1 MLEGDELARVGA
13 RALEQVHE
21 AVAIIGMDLRF
32 AWVNDE
38 FCRLTGYTRAEIVG
52 RPVQDLRSDAHEREF
67 YETVYDSVAET
78 GTWQGEIWRRKKTG
92 ELFPALLTISVFHDT
107 ETDTRY
113 FIDLFIDLDRV
124 RQSRERLEFLVNH
137 DALTELPNRR
147 LFWDRLD
154 LVIKQAERYGA
165 NSFSLLF
172 VDLDNFKQVNDTLGH
187 PTGDR
192 LLVRV
197 AEALQACLRD
207 ADTVARV
214 GGDEFVILLEG
225 DLRGEGGEALRRIWD
240 ALDTIW
246 EDLPADITVGASLGL
261 GVYPDDGRDAE
272 SLYAVADQ
280 RMYVA
285 KGRLRGGSTL
295 HEGGDDRA

>member
-21 AVAIIGMDLRF
+21 AVSIIDMDLRF

-38 FCRLTGYTRAEIVG
+38 FCRLTGYTRAEIDG
-52 RPVQDLRSDAHEREF
+52 QPVQDLRSDVHEQEF
-67 YETVYDSVAET
+67 YETVYNSVAET

-92 ELFPALLTISVFHDT
+92 ELFPALLTISIFHDT

-124 RQSRERLEFLVNH
+124 RQSRARLEFLVNH

-154 LVIKQAERYGA
+154 LVIKRAERYGA
-165 NSFSLLF
+165 ESFSLLF

-192 LLVRV
+192 LLVQV
-197 AEALQACLRD
+197 AETLHACLRD

-240 ALDTIW
+240 ALDPIW
-246 EDLPADITVGASLGL
+246 EGLDEHIDIGASFGL
-261 GVYPDDGRDAE
+261 AVYPDDGHDAE

-285 KGRLRGGSTL
+285 KGRECGGSRM
-295 HEGGDDRA
+295 HDGEEERA